1 MLALKSYMHDG
12 GFSVMDADELYFING
27 GSNEHF
33 GDTRSHIPPSISTVD
48 SHDIDV
54 KQESHSFIQLIIFI
68 LKRGK

>member
-48 SHDIDV
+48 RC
-54 KQESHSFIQLIIFI
+54 KT
-68 LKRGK
+68 GKS